1 MGKSKFFTGQ
11 PIFNQVLSFIPKR
24 LVHQLAREQ
33 ASDYYYKNFKT
44 YDHLVTM
51 LYATLNQCTSLREVT
66 TGMLAWEHRIHHLGL
81 KAHPRRSTIA
91 DANKHRSEAVFEQI
105 YLKLVSRYSSF
116 LPDSRSRSRKNNLYI
131 FDSTSIALFQE
142 ILRGSGLVRRDGR
155 SKGGIKVHTLL
166 HAATDTPV
174 MVRYSAAA
182 ASDMAF
188 LKQVQLPRRSV
199 IVFDR
204 GYRDYTS
211 YNRFNDQ
218 QITWVTRHRDS
229 SVYKIKQRCPINEYQ
244 KSNGITADWHIE
256 LGHDH
261 SPKAVKVQARMVNYK
276 DSTTGKRYC
285 FITNN
290 FKLAPLTIAHYYRQR
305 WQIEVFF
312 KRIKQNYP
320 LHYFLGDN
328 ENAIKIQIWCALI
341 ADLLLRVVK
350 RGTRSKMAFSNLV
363 GLIRLHLMTYIDLK
377 SFLRRPEKSL
387 VQKNITLS
395 PGPRSPNLFA
405 Y

>member
-1 MGKSKFFTGQ
+1 MSKSRFFTGQ
-11 PIFNQVLSFIPKR
+11 PIFNQVLSFIPR
-24 LVHQLAREQ
+24 GVVHQLAREQ
-33 ASDYYYKNFKT
+33 GSDHYYKNFKT

-66 TGMLAWEHRIHHLGL
+66 TGMLAWEHRIQHLGL

-91 DANKHRSEAVFEQI
+91 DANKHRSAEVFEKI
-105 YLKLVSRYSSF
+105 YLKLVSKYSSI
-116 LPDSRSRSRKNNLYI
+116 LPDSRRGSRKNNLYI
-131 FDSTSIALFQE
+131 FDSTSIALFEE
-142 ILRGSGLVRRDGR
+142 ILKGSGLSKLDGKR
-155 SKGGIKVHTLL
+155 KGGIKVHTLL

-174 MVRYSAAA
+174 MVRYSASA

-188 LKQVQLPRRSV
+188 LKQVQLPKRSV

-204 GYRDYTS
+204 GYRDYTT
-211 YNRFNDQ
+211 YNRFTDQ

-229 SVYKIKQRCPINEYQ
+229 SVYKIKQRCPINEHQ
-244 KSNGITADWHIE
+244 KSNGVTADWHIE

-261 SPKAVKVQARMVNYK
+261 SPKAVKVKARMVNYK
-276 DSTTGKRYC
+276 DSATGKRYC

-290 FKLAPLTIAHYYRQR
+290 FKLKPLTIAHYYRRR

-328 ENAIKIQIWCALI
+328 ENAIKIQIWSALI
-341 ADLLLRVVK
+341 ADLLLRVIK
-350 RGTRSKMAFSNLV
+350 NGSHSRLAFSNLV
-363 GLIRLHLMTYIDLK
+363 GLIRLHLMTYIELK
-377 SFLRRPEKSL
+377 SFMQRPEKSL
-387 VQKNITLS
+387 LQKYKQKINWPTS
-395 PGPRSPNLFA
+395 PSLFT
-405 Y
+405 